1 MHEPSD
7 IPAGDAGIIQ
17 LALERYKG
25 AIEAT
30 DTLRTHMKED
40 GDFYA
45 GDQWDDEAKQQ
56 RKGRPMLVIN
66 KLPGACRQITNEER
80 QNRPAIKI
88 NPVDDHSDPK
98 TAEVL
103 QGIIRHIE
111 VQSGYH
117 PYDTAFE
124 SCTRIGIGWWRIL
137 TEYVDDNS
145 FNQEIILKRILNHAS
160 VAVDPNAI
168 EPDYSDMK
176 YAFISEEMTIEE
188 YMRLYPDEDLEGI
201 QNFQHLGEELQTQ
214 TWSKEGMVRLA
225 EYYYIEETEKTLVL
239 VVGENGQQENVFD
252 DELPTKLG
260 EQGFTEWKDKDGKR
274 KERKVQVKN
283 VKWCKL
289 NGSKILDRT
298 DWPIKYIP
306 LVPVLGDELWLDGKR
321 DLRGL
326 VRDAKDP
333 IRMGNYWAS
342 KEAEVIAQ
350 TSFTPWVGTAE
361 QFKNHEAKWDNANNR
376 PQARGIYNPQIYKGQ
391 LVPMPARSSF
401 EPPIQAISHARAQSS
416 QDFEDVTSL
425 HGPSM
430 GRRQRA
436 DSGKAIEKLQQEGDT
451 ANYHFIDNLSR
462 AIRHTGRILVA
473 LIPKIYD
480 VEQVRRIIGDDEQ
493 ERRVQVINDPSQKAY
508 QEKEKPGGGIEKIY
522 NIGTGKYDV
531 VVSTGASFHTKR
543 QEAVTS
549 MMELVGH
556 YPAMAEVGGDLLVKM
571 MDFPLAAELAE
582 RLKKTL
588 PEGIA
593 EDEEEGDKK
602 QLPPEVQ
609 KQLQEM
615 DQMIKA
621 LSESLEEANE
631 ELDKKLPEIESRER
645 IEQAKIELKR
655 FELDLMQT
663 LKMREL
669 DLKAKVAHE
678 ELSTKEEIADEGNI
692 TKLII
697 SKDSKQQKE
706 TAKKE

>member
-1 MHEPSD
+1 MHEPEV
-7 IPAGDAGIIQ
+7 IPAGDEGIVQ
-17 LALERYKG
+17 VALKRYKL

-30 DTLRTHMKED
+30 ETLRTHQKED

-45 GDQWDDEAKQQ
+45 GEQWDEEAKVQ

-80 QNRPAIKI
+80 QNRPSIKI
-88 NPVDDHSDPK
+88 NPVDDDSDPE
-98 TAEVL
+98 TATVF

-124 SCTRIGIGWWRIL
+124 STTRVGIGWWRII
-137 TEYVDDNS
+137 TEYEDDKS
-145 FNQEIILKRILNHAS
+145 FNQEILLKRILNHAS

-176 YAFISEEMTIEE
+176 YAFVSEEITIEE
-188 YMRLYPDEDLEGI
+188 YKQIYPEHDLEGL
-201 QNFQHLGEELQTQ
+201 QEFQHLGDEMQ
-214 TWSKEGMVRLA
+214 TWSREGMVRLA
-225 EYYYIEETEKTLVL
+225 EYYRVEETERNLIL
-239 VVGENGQQENVFD
+239 VVGENGQQENIFE
-252 DELPTKLG
+252 DELPKSL
-260 EQGFTEWKDKDGKR
+260 EQGFVAYVDDNGDR
-274 KERKVQVKN
+274 KERKVTEKR
-283 VKWCKL
+283 VKWCKM
-289 NGSKILDRT
+289 NGKTILDRT

-306 LVPVLGDELWLDGKR
+306 LIPVLGDELWLDGKR

-350 TSFTPWVGTAE
+350 TSFTPWVGTAK
-361 QFKNHEAKWDNANNR
+361 QFAGHESKWDNANTR
-376 PQARGIYNPQIYKGQ
+376 PQARAIYNPDIHKGQ
-391 LVPMPARSSF
+391 LVPMPSRAAF

-462 AIRHTGRILVA
+462 AIRHTGRILVL

-493 ERRVQVINDPSQKAY
+493 ERKVKVINDPSQPSY
-508 QEKEKPGGGIEKIY
+508 QEKPKQQEDGSKKIEKIY
-522 NIGTGKYDV
+522 NLGVGKYDV
-531 VVSTGASFHTKR
+531 TVSTGASFTTKR
-543 QEAVTS
+543 QEALAS
-549 MMELVGH
+549 LMQLVEA
-556 YPAMAEVGGDLLVKM
+556 YPTIAEVASDLLVKM
-571 MDFPLAAELAE
+571 MDFPLAQELAE

-588 PEGIA
+588 PDGIA
-593 EDEEEGDKK
+593 EDEEDGA
-602 QLPPEVQ
+602 QPPLPPAIQ
-609 KQLQEM
+609 KQLQEA
-615 DQMIKA
+615 QKMIDA

-631 ELDKKLPEIESRER
+631 ELDKKLPEIQSREK
-645 IEQAKIELKR
+645 IEQAKIELAR
-655 FELDLMQT
+655 FEADLQNT
-663 LKMREL
+663 QKMREL
-669 DLKAKVAHE
+669 DLKSSLTHE
-678 ELSTKEEIADEGNI
+678 ELSTKEEIADDDNQTRLE
-692 TKLII
+692 I
-697 SKDSKQQKE
+697 SKQKKE
-706 TAKKE
+706 TGKSEG